1 MEGDA
6 WGGRPRGIDKGD
18 QIFEVSMI
26 ERLDYLPEESRELAV
41 RQDLSLAVQL
51 RGFDS
56 GHDTPVVPSNRLRP
70 IWAWFVSA
78 GANQNFLGE
87 HEHLSEY
94 RMPNHEHIPVQPI
107 L

>member
-1 MEGDA
+1 
-6 WGGRPRGIDKGD
+6 
-18 QIFEVSMI
+18 MI
-26 ERLDYLPEESRELAV
+26 EWLDYLPEESLELPV
-41 RQDLSLAVQL
+41 RQDFSLAVQL
-51 RGFDS
+51 TGFDS

-70 IWAWFVSA
+70 LWGRFVSA